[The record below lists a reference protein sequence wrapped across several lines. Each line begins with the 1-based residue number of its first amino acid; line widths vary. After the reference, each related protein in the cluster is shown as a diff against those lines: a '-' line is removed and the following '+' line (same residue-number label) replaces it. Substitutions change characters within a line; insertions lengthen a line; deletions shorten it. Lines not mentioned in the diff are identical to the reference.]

1 MNLFSSAFVVDGN
14 TSSVALPL
22 TMLAVLGPAMLL
34 NQLFERLKQPGLLG
48 QILAGVLIGPN
59 VLGWVNPNDFLSA
72 LGQLGV
78 MFLLFNVG
86 LHVRSR
92 DLVKTGPM
100 AMLVAVLGV
109 VIPFFAGVGLA
120 LLWKPRAIEAIFL
133 GASMVATSVGVTAQI
148 LTAKGLLD
156 ETASRIILGAA
167 VIDDILGLLILA
179 AVSSLAQGKV
189 HVLELA
195 LTAVLA
201 FGFTL
206 ILVIWGS
213 RAMGRLI
220 PKMNQTMLT
229 GDAPFV
235 AAMVLLFA
243 LSALA
248 IYAGVAAI
256 VGAFLA
262 GLALSGSVENRVQD
276 LTQGVT
282 ELLLPFFLVGIGLH
296 FDLGTLRSWS
306 SAGFALLLIVVAV
319 LSKFIACGL
328 ASFRLG
334 PVNSV
339 RIGVGM
345 IPRGEVGMVVA
356 QIGLSLGVV
365 SQGMYDGV
373 VLMAVATT
381 FIAPPLLAWAYKGS
395 GRLAPTIAV

>member
-1 MNLFSSAFVVDGN
+1 M
-14 TSSVALPL
+14 
-22 TMLAVLGPAMLL
+22 
-34 NQLFERLKQPGLLG
+34 
-48 QILAGVLIGPN
+48 LIGPN
-59 VLGWVNPNDFLSA
+59 VLGWVKPNDFLSA

-92 DLVKTGPM
+92 DLLKTGSV

-148 LTAKGLLD
+148 LSAKGLLD

-213 RAMGRLI
+213 RA
-220 PKMNQTMLT
+220 
-229 GDAPFV
+229 
-235 AAMVLLFA
+235 
-243 LSALA
+243 
-248 IYAGVAAI
+248 
-256 VGAFLA
+256 
-262 GLALSGSVENRVQD
+262 
-276 LTQGVT
+276 
-282 ELLLPFFLVGIGLH
+282 
-296 FDLGTLRSWS
+296 
-306 SAGFALLLIVVAV
+306 
-319 LSKFIACGL
+319 
-328 ASFRLG
+328 
-334 PVNSV
+334 
-339 RIGVGM
+339 
-345 IPRGEVGMVVA
+345 
-356 QIGLSLGVV
+356 
-365 SQGMYDGV
+365 
-373 VLMAVATT
+373 
-381 FIAPPLLAWAYKGS
+381 WAE
-395 GRLAPTIAV
+395 